1 MEPIRFITRHKS
13 RNVKFYESECTDID
27 PESKTIS
34 ITGNVIFCSLQS
46 QKHGGKQY
54 ILVGTDQKIGV
65 LTSEAQ
71 LFALALR

>member
-34 ITGNVIFCSLQS
+34 ITGNVAFSFFTESDAWRTAYIGRYQPEDRCSNL
-46 QKHGGKQY
+46 
-54 ILVGTDQKIGV
+54 
-65 LTSEAQ
+65 
-71 LFALALR
+71 